1 MGKEIY
7 MDNREGKMPI
17 PNTVGELINFLK
29 QFPENTLLCT
39 YKTVEYERESS
50 VCIMSYDYYERL
62 GTMNI
67 TFD

>member
-1 MGKEIY
+1 
-7 MDNREGKMPI
+7 MDNREGKMSI

-29 QFPENTLLCT
+29 QFPENTLLST

-50 VCIMSYDYYERL
+50 VFDMSYEYYGRL

>member
-1 MGKEIY
+1 MGNKEGT
-7 MDNREGKMPI
+7 MSI

-29 QFPENTLLCT
+29 QFPENTLLDT

-50 VCIMSYDYYERL
+50 VCVMSYDYYGRL

>member
-1 MGKEIY
+1 

-29 QFPENTLLCT
+29 QFPENTLLGT

>member
-1 MGKEIY
+1 
-7 MDNREGKMPI
+7 MDNKEGFIYI

-29 QFPENTLLCT
+29 QFPENTLLGT

-50 VCIMSYDYYERL
+50 VSGMTYEYYERL
-62 GTMNI
+62 GSMNI

>member
-1 MGKEIY
+1 MS
-7 MDNREGKMPI
+7 I
-17 PNTVGELINFLK
+17 PDTVGELINFLK
-29 QFPENTLLCT
+29 QFPENTLLGT

-50 VCIMSYDYYERL
+50 VCVMSYDYYERL

>member
-1 MGKEIY
+1 MGNK
-7 MDNREGKMPI
+7 EGKMSI
-17 PNTVGELINFLK
+17 PDTVGELINFLK
-29 QFPENTLLCT
+29 QFPENTLLDT

-50 VCIMSYDYYERL
+50 VFYMLYDYYEGL